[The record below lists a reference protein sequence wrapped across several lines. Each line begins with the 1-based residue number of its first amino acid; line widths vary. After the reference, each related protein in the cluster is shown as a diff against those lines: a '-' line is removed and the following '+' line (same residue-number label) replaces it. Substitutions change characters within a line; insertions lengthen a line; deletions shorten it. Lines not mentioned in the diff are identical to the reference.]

1 MGKKPTSSKNDPVKR
16 MRELESLL
24 QEANRAYYTDA
35 DPIMPDA
42 EFDRLL
48 KELADLEAEH
58 PDKASPNS
66 PTKRVGG
73 EPIAGFVTL
82 PHDVPMLSIDNS
94 YSTED
99 IAAWVRS
106 IFPEIDPECRKLDE
120 QIARAEAGE
129 TTGDAGLFGD
139 TGEKVSKSKLVNA
152 LKQKK
157 RDRIAEAGE
166 DGFPIDLVC
175 DPKIDGVALS
185 IRYEKGS
192 FVRAL
197 TRGDSRKG
205 DDVSHAVRTIRAL
218 PLELGKKAPEVFE
231 IRGEVFIPNAEFE
244 RINAERA
251 EAGDELFMNPR
262 NACAGT
268 LKNLDPNIAA
278 SRNLGFRA
286 HGRGTVSDDKFART
300 HAEMLERFKEL
311 GIPVPDRT
319 WTCQSVNGVQAA
331 IDELAELRAEL
342 SYATDGLVIRVNSF
356 ADQALLGT
364 TSKSPRWVIAYK
376 YPAERKT
383 TKLVDVEF
391 QVGKTGKIT
400 PRAVMEPVLLAGT
413 TVRHASLHNFGLVR
427 KKDIRIGDVVEVEK
441 AGEIIP
447 YVIGPVTSERGRGT
461 KKIKPPETCPVCGGV
476 VEIEPVEAIDNP
488 ELETARRCINPEC
501 PAQLREKL
509 IWFAGRKQMDI
520 DGLGESTID
529 LILADEEIPLIGF
542 GDIYR
547 LDAHR
552 DRLVELE
559 RMGQKKVENLLAGIE
574 ASKGRGL
581 PRVLAGMGIRHIGD
595 ATARALCAKFE
606 DIHALLA
613 ASTEDLESVEG
624 IGSITAGVLHEY
636 LHSKIARH
644 TFKDLES
651 VGVDLTSPRVA
662 GDSDSPV
669 AGKTIVLTGSL
680 EKYTRDE
687 ASDKLRA
694 MGANVTG
701 SVSKNTDIVIAGP
714 GAGSKLAK
722 AVSLGI
728 EVWDESQM
736 LELFGG

>member
-1 MGKKPTSSKNDPVKR
+1 
-16 MRELESLL
+16 MRELETLL
-24 QEANRAYYTDA
+24 EAANRAYYVDA
-35 DPIMPDA
+35 DPTMPDA

-48 KELADLEAEH
+48 EELSKLESVH
-58 PDKASPNS
+58 PEKASPNS

-73 EPIAGFVTL
+73 EPIEGFVTL

-99 IAAWVRS
+99 ISAWIRS
-106 IFPEIDPECRKLDE
+106 IFPEVDPECRKLSDE
-120 QIARAEAGE
+120 IARAEAGE
-129 TTGDAGLFGD
+129 ESGDASLFGEP
-139 TGEKVSKSKLVNA
+139 GEKVSKSKRINA

-157 RDRIAEAGE
+157 RERIAEAE
-166 DGFPIDLVC
+166 REGFPIDLVC

-185 IRYEKGS
+185 VRYENGS

-197 TRGDSRKG
+197 TRGDGREG
-205 DDVSHAVRTIRAL
+205 DDVSHAVRTIRAI
-218 PLELGKKAPEVFE
+218 PLTLGKDAPEVFE
-231 IRGEVFIPNAEFE
+231 IRGEVYIPNAEFV

-251 EAGDELFMNPR
+251 EAGDDLFMNPR

-268 LKNLDPNIAA
+268 LKNLNPSVAA

-286 HGRGTVSDDKFART
+286 HGRGVISDDSFART
-300 HAEMLERFKEL
+300 HAEMLKNFAQL
-311 GIPVPDRT
+311 GIPIPDRT
-319 WTCQSVNGVQAA
+319 WTCRGIGEVQAA
-331 IDELAELRAEL
+331 IDELGELRAKL
-342 SYATDGLVIRVNSF
+342 PYATDGLVIRVNSY
-356 ADQALLGT
+356 AEQDLLGT

-383 TKLVDVEF
+383 TRLLDVEV

-413 TVRHASLHNFGLVR
+413 TVRHASLHNFGMVR

-447 YVIGPVTSERGRGT
+447 YVVGPVLKERMNGS
-461 KKIKPPETCPVCGGV
+461 KKIKPPKACPVCGGV
-476 VEIEPVEAIDNP
+476 VEIEPIEANDNP

-529 LILADEEIPLIGF
+529 LILADEEIPLAGF

-547 LDAHR
+547 LHAHKEG
-552 DRLVELE
+552 LVGLE
-559 RMGQKKVENLLAGIE
+559 RMGEKKVTNLLAGIE
-574 ASKGRGL
+574 ASKSRGL

-595 ATARALCAKFE
+595 STSRALCAEFE

-613 ASTEDLESVEG
+613 ASTEDLEKVEG
-624 IGSITAGVLHEY
+624 IGSITAGVLHDY
-636 LHSKIARH
+636 LQSKIARH
-644 TFKDLES
+644 TFEDLES
-651 VGVDLTSPRVA
+651 VGVDLTSPRA
-662 GDSDSPV
+662 TGSADSPV

-680 EKYTRDE
+680 EKYSRDE
-687 ASDKLRA
+687 ASDRLREL
-694 MGANVTG
+694 GANVTG
-701 SVSKNTDIVIAGP
+701 SVSKNTDILIAGP
-714 GAGSKLAK
+714 KSGSKLDK
-722 AVSLGI
+722 AQSLGI
-728 EVWDESQM
+728 EIWDEAKM
-736 LELFGG
+736 LALFGG

>member
-1 MGKKPTSSKNDPVKR
+1 MLAGALPIRVK
-16 MRELESLL
+16 
-24 QEANRAYYTDA
+24 
-35 DPIMPDA
+35 
-42 EFDRLL
+42 
-48 KELADLEAEH
+48 
-58 PDKASPNS
+58 
-66 PTKRVGG
+66 
-73 EPIAGFVTL
+73 
-82 PHDVPMLSIDNS
+82 
-94 YSTED
+94 
-99 IAAWVRS
+99 
-106 IFPEIDPECRKLDE
+106 
-120 QIARAEAGE
+120 
-129 TTGDAGLFGD
+129 
-139 TGEKVSKSKLVNA
+139 
-152 LKQKK
+152 
-157 RDRIAEAGE
+157 AGE

>member
-1 MGKKPTSSKNDPVKR
+1 

-24 QEANRAYYTDA
+24 EEANRAYYTDA
-35 DPIMPDA
+35 DPIMSDT

-48 KELADLEAEH
+48 KELAELEAEH
-58 PDKASPNS
+58 PDEASPNS

-99 IAAWVRS
+99 IAAWIRS
-106 IFPEIDPECRKLDE
+106 IFPEVDPEARKRKEALD
-120 QIARAEAGE
+120 RAQAGDDPDE
-129 TTGDAGLFGD
+129 TGLFD
-139 TGEKVSKSKLVNA
+139 ETGKKPSKSKRVEA
-152 LKQKK
+152 L
-157 RDRIAEAGE
+157 RERYRERLAEAE
-166 DGFPIDLVC
+166 KEGFPIDLVC

-197 TRGDSRKG
+197 TRGDGRQG
-205 DDVSHAVRTIRAL
+205 DDVSHAVRTIRSL
-218 PLELGKKAPEVFE
+218 PLELGKKAPDVLE
-231 IRGEVFIPNAEFE
+231 IRGEVFIPNAEFD

-286 HGRGTVSDDKFART
+286 HGRGTVSDSKFART
-300 HAEMLERFKEL
+300 HAEMLDRFTEL

-319 WTCQSVNGVQAA
+319 WTCQSIEEVQAA

-356 ADQALLGT
+356 AEQVQLGT

-383 TKLVDVEF
+383 TKLVEVEF

-400 PRAVMEPVLLAGT
+400 PRAVMKPVLLAGT

-447 YVIGPVTSERGRGT
+447 YVVGPVTSERGRGT
-461 KKIKPPETCPVCGGV
+461 RKIKPPETCPVCGGV
-476 VEIEPVEAIDNP
+476 LELEPVEANDNP

-529 LILADEEIPLIGF
+529 LILADDEIPLTGF

-547 LDAHR
+547 LHAHR
-552 DRLVELE
+552 ERLVGLE

-624 IGSITAGVLHEY
+624 IGSITADVLHDY
-636 LHSKIARH
+636 LHSKIAKH

-651 VGVDLTSPRVA
+651 VGVDLASPRVA

-687 ASDKLRA
+687 ASDKLRE

-714 GAGSKLAK
+714 KAGSKLDK
-722 AVSLGI
+722 ARSLGI
-728 EVWDESQM
+728 EVWDEARM

>member
-1 MGKKPTSSKNDPVKR
+1 

-24 QEANRAYYTDA
+24 DQANRAYYTDA
-35 DPIMPDA
+35 DPIMSDT

-48 KELADLEAEH
+48 DELANLEAQH
-58 PDKASPNS
+58 PDQAKPNS

-99 IAAWVRS
+99 IASWVRS
-106 IFPEIDPECRKLDE
+106 IFPEVDPECRRLDAE
-120 QIARAEAGE
+120 IARAEAGE
-129 TTGDAGLFGD
+129 TAGDAGLFGD
-139 TGEKVSKSKLVNA
+139 TGEKVSKSKRINT

-157 RDRIAEAGE
+157 RDRIAEAE
-166 DGFPIDLVC
+166 REGFPIDLVC

-185 IRYEKGS
+185 IRYENGS

-197 TRGDSRKG
+197 TRGDGRQG
-205 DDVSHAVRTIRAL
+205 DDVSHAVRTIRSL
-218 PLELGKKAPEVFE
+218 PLELGKKAPDVLE
-231 IRGEVFIPNAEFE
+231 IRGEVFILNAEFV

-268 LKNLDPNIAA
+268 LKNLDPNVAA

-286 HGRGTVSDDKFART
+286 HGRGSIEGADFART
-300 HAEMLERFKEL
+300 HAEMLSTFTDL

-319 WTCQSVNGVQAA
+319 WACKGVDEVQAA
-331 IDELAELRAEL
+331 IDELANLRDELT
-342 SYATDGLVIRVNSF
+342 YATDGLVIRVNSF
-356 ADQALLGT
+356 ADQELLGT

-383 TKLVDVEF
+383 TKLLDVEF

-447 YVIGPVTSERGRGT
+447 YVVGPVTAERT
-461 KKIKPPETCPVCGGV
+461 KGARKIKPPKTCPVCGGV
-476 VEIEPVEAIDNP
+476 VELEPIEANDNP

-529 LILADEEIPLIGF
+529 LILADDKIPLAGF

-552 DRLVELE
+552 DRLTELE
-559 RMGQKKVENLLAGIE
+559 RMGEKKVENLLNGIE
-574 ASKGRGL
+574 ASKSRGL

-613 ASTEDLESVEG
+613 ASTADLEEVEG
-624 IGSITAGVLHEY
+624 IGSITAGVLHDY

-644 TFKDLES
+644 TFEDLES
-651 VGVDLTSPRVA
+651 VGVDLSSPRLA
-662 GDSDSPV
+662 GASDSPV

-687 ASDKLRA
+687 ASEKLRG

-714 GAGSKLAK
+714 KAGSKLDK
-722 AVSLGI
+722 ARSLGI
-728 EVWDESQM
+728 EVWDEAKM